1 MWSILAEVNLEQNTG
16 TDKVA
21 AKEAPA
27 EAELRYAKAVRRH
40 SPLHILLACN
50 YVIVAMCIRTEAKA
64 AQPPSE
70 GHHEEKPREET
81 TTKGSQMEKGG
92 SKKDRSKESSQK
104 GGKKSKKEALSAVQI
119 AMLQVEH
126 EQLQAETVDEILA
139 FVASQTCYQALR
151 REVEQKQ
158 DVVDHIQAERKHAL
172 LKIMAEQMDVEIKQ
186 QRAAFRK
193 EIDAAEVA
201 TCIMHADR

>member
-27 EAELRYAKAVRRH
+27 EAELRYAKA
-40 SPLHILLACN
+40 
-50 YVIVAMCIRTEAKA
+50 VAMCIRTEAKA

-126 EQLQAETVDEILA
+126 EQLQ
-139 FVASQTCYQALR
+139 TCYQALR